1 MNTHAPVPLSFET
14 ERFLIRRYR
23 EADADLL
30 YAAAIASIPEVFEF
44 LPWCHPDYTRQDTAD
59 WLSAIETNWE
69 KNNTYSFAIFEKDG
83 SEFHGGCEINRVDE
97 HPVGNLGYWV
107 KTPSIGKGV
116 ATEAS
121 IHLARFGLRELG
133 LQRIEIIMSVENA
146 ASQAVA
152 ASMGAKFEGILHS
165 RLLLHG
171 RPHDARIYSITWDD
185 I

>member
-1 MNTHAPVPLSFET
+1 M
-14 ERFLIRRYR
+14 RRYR

-30 YAAAIASIPEVFEF
+30 YEAAVASVPEMFEF
-44 LPWCHPDYTRQDTAD
+44 LLWCHPGYTRQDATD

-69 KNNTYSFAIFEKDG
+69 KDSTYSFAIFDKDG
-83 SEFHGGCEINRVDE
+83 SGFHGGCEINRVDE
-97 HPVGNLGYWV
+97 HRVGNLGYWV
-107 KTPSIGKGV
+107 KTPSTGKGV

-121 IHLARFGLRELG
+121 IHLARFGMRELG

-152 ASMGAKFEGILHS
+152 ESVGARFEGILRS

-171 RPHDARIYSITWDD
+171 RPHDARVYSITRDD
-185 I
+185 IIPNS